1 MSWRD
6 RDYSRDPEA
15 GMGFRGGRGGGRIG
29 GGFAGRLGGAS
40 VVTWLLGI
48 NCVIFLLD
56 GIFAD
61 SSRAPSLA
69 PVLWCYFSIDKAVH
83 EFQVWRWLTYQFVHD
98 GFFHLLF
105 NMVALF
111 FFGPMMERWWGS
123 RRFLA
128 FYLLCGA
135 CGAIVYSLLTLVPG
149 LLLAGPD
156 SWMRGASGSIY
167 GILIG
172 CAVLF
177 PHQRVMLLLPPI
189 PMSMRTLALVL
200 LGIVFLSLAAGAEN
214 AGGEAAHLG
223 GAALGFLLVRMPNLL
238 NFADGLG
245 GSLTQLKLKS
255 LQRDAQRKRQKSEAD
270 EAAVDKILDKVREHG
285 LQSLSAR
292 EKKIL
297 KNATDRKRGP

>member
-6 RDYSRDPEA
+6 RDYARDSEA
-15 GMGFRGGRGGGRIG
+15 GMGFGGGRIG
-29 GGFAGRLGGAS
+29 GGLSGRLSGAS

-48 NCVIFLLD
+48 NCVVFVLNVIFV
-56 GIFAD
+56 D
-61 SSRAPSLA
+61 SKYAPALA

-83 EFQVWRWLTYQFVHD
+83 QFQVWRWLTYQFIHAD
-98 GFFHLLF
+98 LFHLLF
-105 NMVALF
+105 NMIALF

-128 FYLLCGA
+128 FYLLCGV
-135 CGAIVYSLLTLVPG
+135 CGAIVYSLFTLVPG
-149 LLLAGPD
+149 LISAGSASPVV
-156 SWMRGASGSIY
+156 GASGSIY

-177 PHQRVMLLLPPI
+177 PKQRVMLLIPPI
-189 PMSMRTLALVL
+189 PMSMRTLALIL
-200 LGIVFLSLAAGAEN
+200 MGIVFLSLAVGSRN

-223 GAALGFLLVRMPNLL
+223 GAALGFLLVRVPNVL

-270 EAAVDKILDKVREHG
+270 EAAVDKILDKVRENG

-297 KNATDRKRGP
+297 KNATDSKRNP